1 MCFLLLKRKNLLTLS
16 SDFHRT
22 AEQSVAPS
30 GCREK
35 FRCVERILCRP
46 TRDLGDARLVLQ
58 SQKWLGGR
66 SRWCNGGNTEVIK
79 CRAAGSCVGRATF
92 GWSGRWQA
100 DSSQVLCWDF
110 SVLSVCWAD
119 IWPDG
124 IHLYFPSCE
133 RLPWFWVP
141 PSRTAAWHAGSCCRV
156 FILKAHF
163 FKDGGMEADGVLW
176 RWRNRDWHVWGL
188 PLAPSRWALLCPSW
202 GPGSK
207 SLGYL

>member
-1 MCFLLLKRKNLLTLS
+1 MCFFLLKHRNLLTCFVIFTEQLS
-16 SDFHRT
+16 NQLHRMD
-22 AEQSVAPS
+22 VW
-30 GCREK
+30 EK
-35 FRCVERILCRP
+35 FCRVRRILSRP
-46 TRDLGDARLVLQ
+46 TCDLRDARLVQQ

-79 CRAAGSCVGRATF
+79 WRAAGSCVGRATF

-110 SVLSVCWAD
+110 HVLSVFWAD

-141 PSRTAAWHAGSCCRV
+141 PSRTAAWHACSRCWVLFWRRTTLKTGIWRQTECCE
-156 FILKAHF
+156 
-163 FKDGGMEADGVLW
+163 GGGIETDMSEAS
-176 RWRNRDWHVWGL
+176 H
-188 PLAPSRWALLCPSW
+188 
-202 GPGSK
+202 
-207 SLGYL
+207 